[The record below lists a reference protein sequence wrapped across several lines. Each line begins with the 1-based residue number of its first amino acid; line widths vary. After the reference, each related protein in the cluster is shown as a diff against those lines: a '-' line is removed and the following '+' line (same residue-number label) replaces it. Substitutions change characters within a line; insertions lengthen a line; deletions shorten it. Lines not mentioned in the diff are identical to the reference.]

1 MVVVTEDWVEAVV
14 EDESVVFEKLAAAQ
28 IDFEGVKG
36 SEAAELMPSGAA
48 AVAQTVQVQQVSP
61 TCFHKLHYYNN
72 TCIHLGRYAPSKYIL
87 QEL

>member
-36 SEAAELMPSGAA
+36 SEAAELRPSGAA

-61 TCFHKLHYYNN
+61 TTSAYKHH
-72 TCIHLGRYAPSKYIL
+72 HSH
-87 QEL
+87 

>member
-1 MVVVTEDWVEAVV
+1 MAVVTEDWVEAAVEDEI

-48 AVAQTVQVQQVSP
+48 AVAQTVQVRQVSP
-61 TCFHKLHYYNN
+61 TTSAYKHH
-72 TCIHLGRYAPSKYIL
+72 HSH
-87 QEL
+87 